1 MDRRQIGTKL
11 ALDALGVDVRQLDAF
26 DERLIIQKAIY
37 LAQTGGIGRGYF
49 FRWYLRGPYC
59 SELAR
64 DVFGIASELG
74 AGFDESDGWTLDS
87 ASSQRLSDLKP
98 LLDPREPMARAR
110 WLELLASVH
119 FLVSGGET
127 GLDNPAAIRE
137 RLTRYGKD
145 FAEREILTAL
155 EALQEYELIR
165 GRC

>member
-11 ALDALGVDVRQLDAF
+11 ALDALGVNARQLDAF
-26 DERLIIQKAIY
+26 DDRLIIQKAIY
-37 LAQTGGIGRGYF
+37 LAQAGGISRGYF

-64 DVFGIASELG
+64 DVFGIASELCVNL
-74 AGFDESDGWTLDS
+74 DESEGWTLDD
-87 ASSQRLSDLKP
+87 ASSRQLGDLKS
-98 LLDPREPMARAR
+98 LLSAREPMARAR

-137 RLTRYGKD
+137 LLKRYDKD
-145 FAEREILTAL
+145 FTEHEVLTAL
-155 EALQEYELIR
+155 EALQEHDLIR
-165 GRC
+165 GGR